1 MGRIK
6 GDQRGSLV
14 RIGRKYYGRFSKWVL
29 TGNQAEWK
37 AVKEPLCATSEGKA
51 RAIELLNAR
60 VSEANGPAAV
70 LLGNATVKQFVETK
84 FQPEHIDRKKASG
97 RDHYEWALFHILP
110 ALGDFRLAQVSQ
122 GILQGF
128 IDAKV
133 ESGLSPQSVRHLR
146 NALSAIWKHALKT
159 GCYRGMPPTQY
170 LMTPAV
176 PSVTTRTALT
186 AVQARALLAQM
197 REPYRT
203 LALVVMSCGLRI
215 GEALALDW
223 EHVDLERR
231 VVRIRRNFTHGAFG
245 TLKTLRSVRDLPL
258 SEEAAAALK
267 ILYDNPPKG
276 ACKPDA
282 VKDTGLPSKAGDD
295 SSLLRQPDIDTD
307 RKSGGGLGC
316 LLAGKKESSARSDN
330 HSDVA
335 AKDNVDPKS
344 AWPRLVFA
352 GRYGQPL
359 DAHNIAA
366 RELKPACKA
375 AGVPAIGW
383 HVLRHTA
390 ITLIQQAGATG
401 VEAQRFAGHASD
413 AMRERYTHAEVDRL
427 RASVDAV
434 RLVEEL
440 GKGRLM

>member
-1 MGRIK
+1 MSRAAARCYDIHALLRKGEVADMGRIK

-14 RIGRKYYGRFSKWVL
+14 RIGRKYYGRFSKWVVV
-29 TGNQAEWK
+29 GNQAEWK

-60 VSEANGPAAV
+60 VAEANGPAAV
-70 LLGNATVKQFVETK
+70 LLGNATVKQFIETK

-110 ALGDFRLAQVSQ
+110 ALGDFRLTQVSQ

-128 IDAKV
+128 VDAKV
-133 ESGLSPQSVRHLR
+133 EAGLSPQSVRHLR

-159 GCYRGMPPTQY
+159 GCYRGTPPTQY
-170 LMTPAV
+170 LTTPTV
-176 PSVTTRTALT
+176 PSVTTRMALT
-186 AVQARALLAQM
+186 AVHARALLAQM

-223 EHVDLERR
+223 EHVDLDRR
-231 VVRIRRNFTHGAFG
+231 VVRIRRNFTHGEFG

-258 SEEAAAALK
+258 SEEAALALEAMESRHVQ
-267 ILYDNPPKG
+267 YPG
-276 ACKPDA
+276 A
-282 VKDTGLPSKAGDD
+282 
-295 SSLLRQPDIDTD
+295 
-307 RKSGGGLGC
+307 
-316 LLAGKKESSARSDN
+316 
-330 HSDVA
+330 
-335 AKDNVDPKS
+335 
-344 AWPRLVFA
+344 WLVFRN
-352 GRYGQPL
+352 RYGQPL

-366 RELKPACKA
+366 RELKPACRL
-375 AGVPAIGW
+375 AGVPVIGW

-401 VEAQRFAGHASD
+401 IEAQRFAGHASD

-434 RLVEEL
+434 RLVEEQ

>member
-37 AVKEPLCATSEGKA
+37 AVKEPLCLTSEGKA
-51 RAIELLNAR
+51 KAIELLNTR
-60 VSEANGPAAV
+60 VAEANGPAAV
-70 LLGNATVKQFVETK
+70 LLGNATVKQFIETK

-133 ESGLSPQSVRHLR
+133 EAGLSPQSVRHLR

-231 VVRIRRNFTHGAFG
+231 VVRIRRNWTHGEFG

-258 SEEAAAALK
+258 SEEAALALEAMESRHVQ
-267 ILYDNPPKG
+267 YPG
-276 ACKPDA
+276 A
-282 VKDTGLPSKAGDD
+282 
-295 SSLLRQPDIDTD
+295 
-307 RKSGGGLGC
+307 
-316 LLAGKKESSARSDN
+316 
-330 HSDVA
+330 
-335 AKDNVDPKS
+335 
-344 AWPRLVFA
+344 WLVFRN
-352 GRYGQPL
+352 RYGQPL

-366 RELKPACKA
+366 RELKPACRL
-375 AGVPAIGW
+375 AGVSVIGW
-383 HVLRHTA
+383 HALRHTA

-401 VEAQRFAGHASD
+401 IEAQRFAGHASD
-413 AMRERYTHAEVDRL
+413 AMREKYTHAEVERL

-434 RLVEEL
+434 RLVEEQ

>member
-1 MGRIK
+1 MSAARRCYDIPALLRKGEVDMGRIK

-14 RIGRKYYGRFSKWVL
+14 RIGRKYYGRYSKWVVSG
-29 TGNQAEWK
+29 TAAEWK
-37 AVKEPLCATSEGKA
+37 AVKEVLCATSEGKA
-51 RAIELLNAR
+51 RALALLNER
-60 VSEANGPAAV
+60 VAEANGPAAV
-70 LLGNATVKQFVETK
+70 LLGNATVQQFVETK
-84 FQPEHIDRKKASG
+84 FKPEHIDRKKASG
-97 RDHYEWALFHILP
+97 RDHYEWALGHILP

-133 ESGLSPQSVRHLR
+133 EAGLAPQSVKHLR
-146 NALSAIWKHALKT
+146 NALSAIWKHALRT
-159 GCYRGMPPTQY
+159 GCYRGMPPTQW
-170 LMTPAV
+170 LSTPSV

-223 EHVDLERR
+223 EHVDLDRR
-231 VVRIRRNFTHGAFG
+231 VIRIRRNWTHGEFG
-245 TLKTLRSVRDLPL
+245 TLKTRLSVRDLPL
-258 SEEAAAALK
+258 SEESALALEAAESRHVQ
-267 ILYDNPPKG
+267 YPG
-276 ACKPDA
+276 A
-282 VKDTGLPSKAGDD
+282 
-295 SSLLRQPDIDTD
+295 
-307 RKSGGGLGC
+307 
-316 LLAGKKESSARSDN
+316 
-330 HSDVA
+330 
-335 AKDNVDPKS
+335 
-344 AWPRLVFA
+344 WLVFRN
-352 GRYGQPL
+352 RYGQPL

-375 AGVPAIGW
+375 AGIPAIGW
-383 HVLRHTA
+383 HVMRHTA

-434 RLVEEL
+434 RLVDSEKTE
-440 GKGRLM
+440 RLM

>member
-1 MGRIK
+1 MNRRPAARCYDIPALLARGGNPDMGRIK

-51 RAIELLNAR
+51 KAIELLNAR
-60 VSEANGPAAV
+60 VAEANGPAAV

-84 FQPEHIDRKKASG
+84 FKPEHIDRKKASG
-97 RDHYEWALFHILP
+97 RDHYEWALGHILP

-133 ESGLSPQSVRHLR
+133 EVGLSPQSVRHLR
-146 NALSAIWKHALKT
+146 NALSGIWKHALRT
-159 GCYRGMPPTQY
+159 GCYRGMPPTAY
-170 LMTPAV
+170 LQTPPV
-176 PSVTTRTALT
+176 PSITTRKALT
-186 AVQARALLAQM
+186 ASQVRALLAHM

-203 LALVVMSCGLRI
+203 LALVVTTCGLRI

-231 VVRIRRNFTHGAFG
+231 VVRIRRNFTHGEFG
-245 TLKTLRSVRDLPL
+245 TLKTRLSVRDLPL
-258 SEEAAAALK
+258 SEEAAAALE
-267 ILYDNPPKG
+267 
-276 ACKPDA
+276 A
-282 VKDTGLPSKAGDD
+282 T
-295 SSLLRQPDIDTD
+295 
-307 RKSGGGLGC
+307 
-316 LLAGKKESSARSDN
+316 ES
-330 HSDVA
+330 
-335 AKDNVDPKS
+335 
-344 AWPRLVFA
+344 RLVQYPGAWLVFRN
-352 GRYGQPL
+352 RYGQPL

-366 RELKPACKA
+366 RELKPACRL
-375 AGVPAIGW
+375 AGIPAIGW

-413 AMRERYTHAEVDRL
+413 AMRERYTHAEVERL

-434 RLVEEL
+434 RLVEEQ